1 MLKQLVTGN
10 APDFFRMLFGQ
21 ALSQVPVEIFHFFMN
36 AYMIFIKCGGEASE
50 SDDIQ
55 PQEMLKRE
63 ESAEKYPE
71 LQNKYGT
78 REFLCRGEGIKW
90 IQQEEYEKI

>member
-1 MLKQLVTGN
+1 
-10 APDFFRMLFGQ
+10 
-21 ALSQVPVEIFHFFMN
+21 
-36 AYMIFIKCGGEASE
+36 
-50 SDDIQ
+50 
-55 PQEMLKRE
+55 MLKRE

-90 IQQEEYEKI
+90 IQQEEYEKIWGVYTVLVGGGRGENRLTMEIF